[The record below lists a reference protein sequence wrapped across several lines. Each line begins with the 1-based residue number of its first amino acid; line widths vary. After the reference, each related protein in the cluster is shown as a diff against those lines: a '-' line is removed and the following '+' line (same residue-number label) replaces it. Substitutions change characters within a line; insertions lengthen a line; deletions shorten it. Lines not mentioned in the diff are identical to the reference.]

1 MFFYQLAQY
10 HLSANKLDKN
20 QEKIIWTR
28 VPGIKCNCKVYQ
40 GKEFFSDRKIETIVN
55 FLCYDCHLCHYHKK
69 YILILNLMLK
79 QIVETLVTL
88 TKESTLIDPLA
99 VDTSSL
105 Q

>member
-1 MFFYQLAQY
+1 
-10 HLSANKLDKN
+10 
-20 QEKIIWTR
+20 
-28 VPGIKCNCKVYQ
+28 
-40 GKEFFSDRKIETIVN
+40 
-55 FLCYDCHLCHYHKK
+55 
-69 YILILNLMLK
+69 MLK